1 MDIKLVIN
9 QACNGLELY
18 FPTKPSETVLTQMK
32 AAGWRYHRVKKCWYA
47 KQTDSNRKLADAIIS
62 LEVQDDVVTVQAD
75 ELNIQATSNGLI
87 PSAEESTTRSCAW
100 SAMERLK

>member
-47 KQTDSNRKLADAIIS
+47 KNTEKHLQALRAI
-62 LEVQDDVVTVQAD
+62 ET
-75 ELNIQATSNGLI
+75 GLT
-87 PSAEESTTRSCAW
+87 A
-100 SAMERLK
+100 

>member
-18 FPTKPSETVLTQMK
+18 FPTKPSENVLTQMK
-32 AAGWRYHRVKKCWYA
+32 AAGWRYHRIKKCWYA

-62 LEVQDDVVTVQAD
+62 LEVQADVVTVQAD
-75 ELNIQATSNGLI
+75 EYFPPFSRIGDTEI
-87 PSAEESTTRSCAW
+87 FRS
-100 SAMERLK
+100 SEVS